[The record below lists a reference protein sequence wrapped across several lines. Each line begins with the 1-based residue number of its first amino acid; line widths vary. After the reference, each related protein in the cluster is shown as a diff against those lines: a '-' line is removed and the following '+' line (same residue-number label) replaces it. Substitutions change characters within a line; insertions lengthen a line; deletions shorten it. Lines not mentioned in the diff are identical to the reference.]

1 MKSNDLFKG
10 KKILVLGLAKSGE
23 AAARLLHKLGAA
35 VVVNDAKRYEE
46 NQQAKEL
53 EKLGIK
59 VVCGHHPLSLLEED
73 LDLVVKNPGIPYSNP
88 IIKEAI
94 HRGLSVVTEI
104 EIASLI
110 SEAEIVAITGSNG
123 KTTTTTLIHEMLKT
137 SEREPLIA
145 GNIGTVAC
153 EVAEEATNSQV
164 IVLEVSSF
172 QLLGTEQFKPKVS
185 VFLNLFDAHLDYHG
199 TKDEYSLAKAKITA
213 NQSKED
219 YLVYNMDDPIVREIA
234 NKSNATLIPF
244 SVKQRL
250 SKGLCIQ
257 QDSIFYNGQSI
268 ISLDSIVLPGAHNL
282 ENILAAIGAALTV
295 GARLQQVRHVLQT
308 FSGVEHRLQFVTDYK
323 DRRFY
328 NDSKATNIL
337 ASQKALEAFE
347 QPIVLLAG
355 GLDRG
360 NDFDDLLPSLG
371 NVKALIT
378 FGETK
383 DKLAKTAEEANVK
396 TIVYADG
403 MQEAVLAAFEK
414 SEAGDVI
421 LLSPACASWDQY
433 KTFEERGE
441 RFVEAVKSLETTLQS

>member
-10 KKILVLGLAKSGE
+10 KRILVLGLAKSGE
-23 AAARLLHKLGAA
+23 AAARLLHKLGAF
-35 VVVNDAKRYEE
+35 VVVNDAKPYEE
-46 NQQAKEL
+46 NEQAKEL
-53 EKLGIK
+53 EELGIE
-59 VVCGHHPLSLLEED
+59 VVCGHHPLSLLEEK
-73 LDLVVKNPGIPYSNP
+73 LDLIVKNPGIPYSNP
-88 IIKEAI
+88 IIHEAI
-94 HRGLSVVTEI
+94 HRGLSVVTEV

-123 KTTTTTLIHEMLKT
+123 KTTTTTLIYEMVKN
-137 SEREPLIA
+137 SKREPLIA

-153 EVAEEATNSQV
+153 EVAEKAKSNQV
-164 IVLEVSSF
+164 MVLEVSSF
-172 QLLGTEQFKPKVS
+172 QLIGTEQFKPKVS

-199 TKDEYSLAKAKITA
+199 TKEEYSLAKAKITA

-219 YLVYNMDDPIVREIA
+219 YLVYNIDDPTVCKIA
-234 NKSNATLIPF
+234 NESRASLIPF
-244 SVKQRL
+244 SVKQKL
-250 SKGLCIQ
+250 TKGFWIQ
-257 QDSIFYNGQSI
+257 EGSIYYNDQPI

-282 ENILAAIGAALTV
+282 ENILAAMGAAITL
-295 GARLQQVRHVLQT
+295 GARLPQIEHVLQT
-308 FSGVEHRLQFVTDYK
+308 FSGVEHRLQFVTEYK

-360 NDFDDLLPSLG
+360 NDFDELLPSLN

-383 DKLAKTAEEANVK
+383 EKLAKTATEANVE

-403 MQEAVLAAFEK
+403 MEEAVLAAFEH
-414 SEAGDVI
+414 SDAGDVI

-433 KTFEERGE
+433 RTFEERGR
-441 RFVEAVKSLETTLQS
+441 RFVDAVKNLETTLQS